1 VTQSPV
7 VSVCIPAFNAAPFIE
22 EAVESALR
30 QSEHDLEVIV
40 FDDASTDGTLAALAT
55 FDDSRLRV
63 LRQLHT
69 VGISRN
75 RNSCV
80 DAARGRYLAWL
91 DADDVLCDGALA
103 RSVSTF
109 ERLPHVA
116 LVHGA
121 HHVIGDDGRS
131 LPPWPQLFAED
142 TVESGSVAFDE
153 LVLGNYVTASTVV
166 VRRSCYAELGGYEPL
181 LTLSGED
188 WEMWM
193 RIARRYDLA
202 YIATPQASHRRHDR
216 SATAADA
223 GTRTAVERDRSVID
237 VALGSGADTDV
248 LRGRASAALA
258 AKMLLAGGRSYA
270 SGDRLSAV
278 RATLAAFRL
287 APQLARC
294 LDACALPLAQARGD
308 DYGSFRHGRALL
320 ARIHETLAGSR
331 FARTI
336 EKLAIADPGWEEE
349 TARVAAL
356 LRRVLP
362 RDARVA
368 AVDKHDPT
376 LLHLAKRRGW
386 HVPDLRLSPA
396 GYPRD
401 GRAALEHV
409 EALRQRGASHLV
421 LPQHAF
427 WWLEHYAELRRHLDA
442 CRSVWADERCRVY
455 ELAEVA

>member
-7 VSVCIPAFNAAPFIE
+7 VSVCIPALNAAPFIK
-22 EAVESALR
+22 EAVESALG
-30 QSEHDLEVIV
+30 QPGPDLEVIV
-40 FDDASTDGTLAALAT
+40 FDDASTDGTLAALAPI
-55 FDDSRLRV
+55 DDARLRV

-69 VGISRN
+69 VGIARN
-75 RNSCV
+75 RNDCV
-80 DAARGRYLAWL
+80 EEARGRYLAWL
-91 DADDVLCDGALA
+91 DADDVLCNGALA
-103 RSVSTF
+103 RSVSIL
-109 ERLPHVA
+109 ERQRRVA

-131 LPPWPQLFAED
+131 LPPWPQPFVDD
-142 TVESGSVAFDE
+142 TVENGADAFEE

-166 VRRSCYAELGGYEPL
+166 VRRSCYAELGGYEHS
-181 LTLSGED
+181 LTRSGED

-202 YIATPQASHRRHDR
+202 YVATPQASHRRHDG
-216 SATAADA
+216 SATAAAA
-223 GTRTAVERDRSVID
+223 GTRTAVERDRSVVDI
-237 VALGSGADTDV
+237 ALGSGADTDV
-248 LRGRASAALA
+248 LRARAYAALA
-258 AKMLLAGGRSYA
+258 AKMLVAGGRSYS
-270 SGDRLSAV
+270 SGDRSSAV
-278 RATLAAFRL
+278 RATLAAYRL
-287 APQLARC
+287 TPPLARR
-294 LDACALPLAQARGD
+294 LDAWALPLAQARGD

-320 ARIHETLAGSR
+320 ARIHDELAGSR

-376 LLHLAKRRGW
+376 LLHLARRRGW

-409 EALRQRGASHLV
+409 EALRRRGASHLV
-421 LPQHAF
+421 LPEHAF

-442 CRSVWADERCRVY
+442 CPAVWADDRCRVY